1 MNTSL
6 SMTAGRAVAITGTSE
21 SAILA
26 KVATRNAASI
36 AAFEDQVTEATKQTF
51 KNLLVD
57 VANRETDLTNL
68 GVMGLGL
75 QYQAGLALA
84 ALKAKNNARTCP
96 AKLKGDD
103 KKAWTVENNWPA
115 YCKGQ
120 RETDPGFPS
129 YQQADKRIRLAS
141 LAAIMPETDEMGAAW
156 TMRSFERYATQ
167 GTSLN
172 GLQLAKL
179 NKATRAAKRA
189 LPKGSEETPSVSPAD
204 IRATKL
210 TEKEAARA
218 SGTPAL
224 ARLPIVEGIDKCRD
238 ILMERCFYPEGV
250 TERLV
255 MSDDELATFDKFIA
269 SLVTVRDAVTNGKPQ
284 RKRAK
289 ASK

>member
-1 MNTSL
+1 MNNSL
-6 SMTAGRAVAITGTSE
+6 SMTGGRAVAITGTSE

-36 AAFEDQVTEATKQTF
+36 AAFDDQVAEATKQTF
-51 KNLLVD
+51 KTLLVD
-57 VANRETDLTNL
+57 VANRETDLSNL

-84 ALKAKNNARTCP
+84 ALKAKNNSRTCP

-103 KKAWTVENNWPA
+103 KKAWTLENNWPA

-120 RETDPGFPS
+120 RDTDPGFPS

-141 LAAIMPETDEMGAAW
+141 LAAIMPEVDEMGQAW

-179 NKATRAAKRA
+179 TKATRAAKRA
-189 LPKGSEETPSVSPAD
+189 LPKGSEETPTVSPAD
-204 IRATKL
+204 IRSTKL
-210 TEKEAARA
+210 TEREAARA
-218 SGTPAL
+218 NNTPAL

-250 TERLV
+250 TARLEV
-255 MSDDELATFDKFIA
+255 SDDELKALDSFIA
-269 SLVTVRDAVTNGKPQ
+269 ALATVRKAVTSGAPK
-284 RKRAK
+284 KARAK
-289 ASK
+289 SSK